1 MNVVDTAK
9 AQVKQIVEKV
19 TDKVTEAASTQ
30 GGVQAVTIGR
40 PRHEV
45 IDKLRNADFL
55 TQVFGDVADV
65 HESGPERLRWTF
77 RFDGSDG
84 PAWECVVATEGDTQL
99 RFVDVNP
106 DRSAGIVMDLRDA
119 PQDRG
124 TEVIARVTSPA
135 PGALTGALTFK
146 ALYRARALLMTGEVP
161 TIKWNPSARG
171 SDR

>member
-1 MNVVDTAK
+1 MNVVDSAK

-19 TDKVTEAASTQ
+19 TEKVAES
-30 GGVQAVTIGR
+30 VSSDSKIQAITIDR
-40 PRHEV
+40 PRNDVMQAFQDAE
-45 IDKLRNADFL
+45 FL

-65 HESGPERLRWTF
+65 HSAGAERLRWTF
-77 RFDGSDG
+77 AGDGEGPVWDCVIAADG
-84 PAWECVVATEGDTQL
+84 DGQL

-106 DRSAGIVMDLRDA
+106 DRDAGIDLRFRDA
-119 PQDRG
+119 PQNRG

-146 ALYRARALLMTGEVP
+146 ALYRARALLLTGEVP
-161 TIKWNPSARG
+161 TIKYNPSARD